1 MAGRNTEESFA
12 LLPHDERESFG
23 FEDETD
29 SLPGGTLVP
38 MDVVIDIDARP

>member
-29 SLPGGTLVP
+29 SLRGGGLLP
-38 MDVVIDIDARP
+38 MGVVIDIDARP